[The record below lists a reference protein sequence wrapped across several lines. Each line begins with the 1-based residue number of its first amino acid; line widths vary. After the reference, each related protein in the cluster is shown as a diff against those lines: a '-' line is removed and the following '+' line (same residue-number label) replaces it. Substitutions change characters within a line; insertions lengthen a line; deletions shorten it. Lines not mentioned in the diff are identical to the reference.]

1 MMQKQAVGEIRGPIG
16 EAEVT
21 EQCSQ
26 PELVAPRSAPC
37 ESLER
42 LVEFGEQL
50 GQAVLPAKDLYLE
63 QARAGILGRLGE
75 QRSGRF
81 E

>member
-26 PELVAPRSAPC
+26 PELVARSAPC

-50 GQAVLPAKDLYLE
+50 GQAVLPDKDLYLE